1 MSRVQGQGEGL
12 ALTAGS
18 LSDNH
23 YLSGLAASL
32 SPYPQMSWH
41 DKIPVPAVGL
51 GSCPCTP

>member
-41 DKIPVPAVGL
+41 DKIPVPAAGL